1 VRKEKWR
8 IIGIYGRENVDEY
21 LKIMEKWMEEKKE
34 GEKVIIG
41 GDFNARTGREGGAR
55 EREGNY
61 KSGER
66 KSRKSKDRKMNREE
80 KKLVEKIEEWG
91 WSIWNGNII
100 GDEEGEYTFTGG
112 KGNTVID
119 YVIGDE
125 ETRGRIRKM
134 KMGNKSTW
142 TITLQIWVEGE
153 TQRRRKKDKEQEIRK
168 VV

>member
-1 VRKEKWR
+1 MPEEYGKMN
-8 IIGIYGRENVDEY
+8 GREKGGRES
-21 LKIMEKWMEEKKE
+21 
-34 GEKVIIG
+34 IIG
-41 GDFNARTGREGGAR
+41 GDFNARTEREGGAR

-66 KSRKSKDRKMNREE
+66 KSRKSKDGKMNREG

-119 YVIGDE
+119 YVISDE
-125 ETRGRIRKM
+125 KTR
-134 KMGNKSTW
+134 
-142 TITLQIWVEGE
+142 
-153 TQRRRKKDKEQEIRK
+153 D
-168 VV
+168 